1 MRGKDCI
8 PLEDYPARR
17 IVLIKPSSLGD
28 IVQTL
33 PVLTA
38 LRYRYPQAHIAWI
51 VNRHYE
57 ALLRGHPDLSST
69 ISFDR
74 EAGRESWLQTAAVYR
89 RFFRHLRRQRFD
101 LVIDLQGLL
110 RSGLMAAACR
120 ASRRVGFSSAREGA
134 AWFYTDVIDVGNLQ
148 TMHAVD
154 RYWRVAETF
163 GAGHLQK
170 QFHVPIPVAD
180 QAWATETLRGSPR
193 PWLML
198 AVGARWITKR
208 WPVAHFGAL
217 ARSAQKA
224 FGGTVVFMG
233 GSDEASLARAT
244 AEHLWGHVL
253 DLTGRTTLS
262 QLGAVLALADAV
274 VANDSGPLHLAAAL
288 GRPVVAPY
296 TCTQVRLNG
305 PYGTETGAVEANVW
319 CQGSYRKRCD
329 RLECMAALTPGD
341 LWPALQAILR
351 EWRTR
356 RQPGIG
362 FPAHA

>member
-1 MRGKDCI
+1 PSMRGKDCI

-33 PVLTA
+33 PVLTSW
-38 LRYRYPQAHIAWI
+38 RHRYPQAHIAWI

-148 TMHAVD
+148 TMH
-154 RYWRVAETF
+154 
-163 GAGHLQK
+163 
-170 QFHVPIPVAD
+170 
-180 QAWATETLRGSPR
+180 
-193 PWLML
+193 
-198 AVGARWITKR
+198 
-208 WPVAHFGAL
+208 
-217 ARSAQKA
+217 
-224 FGGTVVFMG
+224 
-233 GSDEASLARAT
+233 
-244 AEHLWGHVL
+244 
-253 DLTGRTTLS
+253 
-262 QLGAVLALADAV
+262 
-274 VANDSGPLHLAAAL
+274 
-288 GRPVVAPY
+288 
-296 TCTQVRLNG
+296 
-305 PYGTETGAVEANVW
+305 
-319 CQGSYRKRCD
+319 
-329 RLECMAALTPGD
+329 
-341 LWPALQAILR
+341 
-351 EWRTR
+351 
-356 RQPGIG
+356 
-362 FPAHA
+362 